1 MAEGPI
7 PSLAAAPRLGSR
19 WRLRAAAPPAWVV
32 GAGVIVALLGLV
44 PIAYLAILAASA
56 GEEAVALAL
65 RERTL
70 SVLGRT
76 LLLAGTVTLAAIVIG
91 VPIAWLTSRS
101 DLPGRRW
108 WTVLAILPLVVPS
121 YVGGYAIVAA
131 LGPRGALQS
140 ILEPLGVTR
149 LPEVYGFPGAAL
161 ALTLFSYP
169 YVVLSVRGALVRLD
183 PAFEEVSRSLGRGPW
198 RTFVTVTLPGL
209 RPAIT
214 AGALLVALYSLA
226 DFGAVSLLQFD
237 SFTRAIYV
245 QYRASFDPTLAA
257 VLSLML
263 VACTAAVLAAEWS
276 LRGRAAYHRSGG
288 GSARIASPVPL
299 GAWAVPAMA
308 FLGLVV
314 GLAVLVPVATISFW
328 LARGIGSGEALPS
341 IADAALNSV
350 LASGLAALLAVAASV
365 PVAVLAV
372 RHRGLLAGFIE
383 RATYAGFAL
392 PGIVIGLALVF
403 VGARYLPW
411 AYQTLPMLLVA
422 YLVRFVPEAVGA
434 TRASLLQVSPRIEE
448 AARTLGRTPGGV
460 LRSVTLPMI
469 RPGLV
474 AGGALVFLTAMK
486 ELPTTILLAPTGFD
500 TLAVRIW
507 SATSDGFFSRAAVP
521 ALLMVVV
528 AAASLLVL
536 LRGESER

>member
-7 PSLAAAPRLGSR
+7 PALAAASRPASR
-19 WRLRAAAPPAWVV
+19 WRLRAAAAPAWVV
-32 GAGVIVALLGLV
+32 AAGLAVAVLALV
-44 PIAYLAILAASA
+44 PVAYLGILAASA
-56 GEEAVALAL
+56 GEEAVALAM

-70 SVLGRT
+70 AVLGRT
-76 LLLAGTVTLAAIVIG
+76 LLLAATVTLAATVIG
-91 VPIAWLTSRS
+91 VPVAWLTSRS

-108 WTVLAILPLVVPS
+108 WTVLTILPLVVPS

-169 YVVLSVRGALVRLD
+169 YVVLSVRGALARLD
-183 PAFEEVSRSLGRGPW
+183 PAYEEVSRSLGRGPW
-198 RTFVTVTLPGL
+198 RTFFTVTLPGL

-276 LRGRAAYHRSGG
+276 LRGHAAYHRSGG
-288 GSARIASPVPL
+288 GASRVARPVML
-299 GAWAVPAMA
+299 GAWRLPATA
-308 FLGLVV
+308 FLALVV
-314 GLAVLVPVATISFW
+314 SLAVVVPVATISFW
-328 LARGIGSGEALPS
+328 LARGIGSDEPLPA

-350 LASGLAALLAVAASV
+350 AASGLAALLAVAASV

-372 RHRGLLAGFIE
+372 RHRGALAGFVE

-422 YLVRFVPEAVGA
+422 YLVRFAPEAVGA
-434 TRASLLQVSPRIEE
+434 TRASLLQVSPRLEE

-536 LRGESER
+536 LRGEVER